1 MWTSRLCSRSMIN
14 LFSFQSYLFFYD
26 NGLRENKDDD
36 DDKSYHKHL
45 RCYPLIDSYL
55 FGRMFAR
62 KARQMKW
69 VELFRSKWNAIAD
82 HLPSF
87 LTIFLSIRVFFFCT
101 SLSQSIFLFVSP
113 IITKIILEFIIELLI
128 SIVANY
134 EYQFSQ
140 IFPMVFDLR
149 LTNSMTLFLIIF

>member
-1 MWTSRLCSRSMIN
+1 MNGHWIRCVWTSRLCSRSMIN

-45 RCYPLIDSYL
+45 RCYLLIDSYL

-69 VELFRSKWNAIAD
+69 IELFRSKWNAIAD

-87 LTIFLSIRVFFFCT
+87 LTIFLSIRVFFFLYF
-101 SLSQSIFLFVSP
+101 SVSIHLFVCVSNHNKNNP
-113 IITKIILEFIIELLI
+113 RIYHWAINF
-128 SIVANY
+128 NCC
-134 EYQFSQ
+134 
-140 IFPMVFDLR
+140 
-149 LTNSMTLFLIIF
+149 